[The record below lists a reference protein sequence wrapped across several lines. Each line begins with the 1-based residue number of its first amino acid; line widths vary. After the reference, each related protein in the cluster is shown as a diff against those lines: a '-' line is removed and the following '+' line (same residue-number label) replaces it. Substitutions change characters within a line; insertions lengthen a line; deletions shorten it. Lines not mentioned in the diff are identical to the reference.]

1 MGERIHKNLDQSV
14 YDALCYDEYSFE
26 DEIISEKENNNYD
39 ENELN
44 TYDFEE
50 TDVSYEDY
58 ERDDFNLDEESSS
71 ANTGTESKKRKQND
85 DEVDAMKEYLKQ
97 IGDIPL
103 LTQEEEKE
111 LSERIH
117 QGDKKAK
124 TIFINSN
131 LKLVI
136 SIAKKYRG
144 LGLDFLDLIQE
155 GNAGLMKAVEK
166 FDYKKGF
173 RFSTYATWWIRQAII
188 HAINVQA
195 NPVYVPSY
203 MMENINKV
211 NKVASELLAQNEREP
226 SVEEIAEKLNMPIE
240 TVSEVMQII
249 RLTISLESPVGDEED
264 SSLSE
269 LIADDSTA
277 TPEEKLSQTEI
288 SRIITDKL
296 DTLSAIESDVLK
308 LRYGFE
314 DGKCYTPE
322 EIGKIM
328 HISKIS
334 VEQIEQKALK
344 KLFDSEDIKRI
355 YGSL

>member
-1 MGERIHKNLDQSV
+1 MGERKHENLDQSV
-14 YDALCYDEYSFE
+14 FDALHYDEYSFE
-26 DEIISEKENNNYD
+26 DEIISEKDNNNYD

-50 TDVSYEDY
+50 TDVSNEDD
-58 ERDDFNLDEESSS
+58 ERDDFNLDEDGSS
-71 ANTGTESKKRKQND
+71 ANKGSESKKRKQND
-85 DEVDAMKEYLKQ
+85 DEVDAVKEYLKQ

-124 TIFINSN
+124 TIFINAN
-131 LKLVI
+131 LRLVI

-144 LGLDFLDLIQE
+144 LGLDFLDIIQE

-173 RFSTYATWWIRQAII
+173 RFSTYATWWIRQAILQ
-188 HAINVQA
+188 AINVQS

-226 SVEEIAEKLNMPIE
+226 SAEDIAKKLDMPIE

-249 RLTISLESPVGDEED
+249 RSTISLESPIGDEED

-296 DTLSAIESDVLK
+296 DTLSTIESDVLK

-322 EIGKIM
+322 EIGTIM
-328 HISKIS
+328 HISKKS

-344 KLFDSEDIKRI
+344 KLFDLEDIKRI
-355 YGSL
+355 HGSL